1 MNRIEARMA
10 ELKAANK
17 KGLYIYITCGAPD
30 AAATIEAVKK
40 AEASGASLIEL
51 GLPFSDPMADGPVIQ
66 TASVMALKNNMTLSK
81 ELEVLREIRK
91 FSDIPIVG
99 MGYINNMN
107 HYGFEKFVRDFKEA
121 GMDGIIVPDVPHEES
136 GEMRRI
142 CAENDFVL
150 AEFITPGTTEQRMA
164 DTCKDARGFIYCVS
178 NNGVTGVKKV
188 DYRVIGGVC
197 EKARQFTETPLAVGF
212 GIGSADAAVAAAEH
226 ADAVI
231 VGSAVVKRML
241 DGQMEDAMKLIRDMR
256 DALDARYA
264 H

>member
-1 MNRIEARMA
+1 
-10 ELKAANK
+10 
-17 KGLYIYITCGAPD
+17 
-30 AAATIEAVKK
+30 
-40 AEASGASLIEL
+40 
-51 GLPFSDPMADGPVIQ
+51 
-66 TASVMALKNNMTLSK
+66 
-81 ELEVLREIRK
+81 
-91 FSDIPIVG
+91 
-99 MGYINNMN
+99 
-107 HYGFEKFVRDFKEA
+107 
-121 GMDGIIVPDVPHEES
+121 MDGIIVPDVPHEES

-188 DYRVIGGVC
+188 DYSVIGGVC
-197 EKARQFTETPLAVGF
+197 EKARKFTETPLAVGF
-212 GIGSADAAVAAAEH
+212 GIGSAEAAVDAAEH

-231 VGSAVVKRML
+231 VGSAVVKRLL

-256 DALDARYA
+256 SALDARYT